1 MADETAPTP
10 SGWGERAGAVLLVLL
25 AAGLLFIAADT
36 LTGGKLTRGG
46 GCGCD
51 DDAVDARS

>member
-1 MADETAPTP
+1 MADDPQAGTSLT
-10 SGWGERAGAVLLVLL
+10 ERIGAACVLAL
-25 AAGLLFIAADT
+25 ALGLLFIAVDT

-51 DDAVDARS
+51 DDAGPGD